1 MKYYTLC
8 RFDVTEGN
16 MGRWFDIGGFT
27 TKAEAK
33 AELAWDK
40 DDTGKPGTHY
50 TILENDG
57 SATKMIAQRD
67 ALPAPRGFRLEA

>member
-8 RFDVTEGN
+8 RFSTLDGKT
-16 MGRWFDIGGFT
+16 GRWFDIGGFT

-40 DDTGKPGTHY
+40 ADTGKPGTHY
-50 TILENDG
+50 FILVNDG
-57 SATKMIAQRD
+57 SMAQMLAQRD
-67 ALPAPRGFRLEA
+67 ALPAPRGFTLEA